1 MSAPAVGPGS
11 SGSPLLL
18 GIDVGTTGA
27 KAVLLD
33 SAGQVAAV
41 ATTEYPLLTPRPGWT
56 EQDPTTWWEA
66 AVISIRRVLNE
77 VRVRERHIAAV
88 GLTGQMHGLVP
99 LDGGGSVLRPAI
111 LWNDQRTAE
120 ECAWIT
126 KRVGAERVI
135 ELTGNPVLTGF
146 TAPKIVWMRR
156 HEPDLYA
163 RIAHILLPKDYV
175 RYCLTGKHAVDAAD
189 ASGTSL
195 FDVRGRRWSAT
206 MLAALE
212 IPPSWLPRVV
222 ESPELTGVVSALAA
236 RLTGLNEGTPVV
248 GGAGDQAAQAVG
260 TGIVRTGLVSAT
272 IGTSGVVFAHLDQPA
287 VDLQGRLHS
296 FCHAV
301 PSRWHVMGVMLSAG
315 GALRWLRDGL
325 RHDAWFK
332 GGDPYDAMSAEA
344 AEVSPGCEGLV
355 FLPYLTGERTPH
367 ADPRARGA
375 FVGLTLRHHRGH
387 LIRAVMEG
395 VALGLRDSLELI
407 RGMGLPVTEIRV
419 SGGGARSPLW
429 RQILADVFRTD
440 VATVTTTEGAA
451 YGAALL
457 AGVGRGIFPSVE
469 VACETTVAV
478 VDRAAP
484 DRERAAVYDKLYTVY
499 RDLYL
504 ALRPSMHALS
514 TMA

>member
-66 AVISIRRVLNE
+66 AVTSIRRVLNE
-77 VRVRERHIAAV
+77 VRVREHHIAAV

-126 KRVGAERVI
+126 
-135 ELTGNPVLTGF
+135 
-146 TAPKIVWMRR
+146 
-156 HEPDLYA
+156 
-163 RIAHILLPKDYV
+163 
-175 RYCLTGKHAVDAAD
+175 
-189 ASGTSL
+189 
-195 FDVRGRRWSAT
+195 GR
-206 MLAALE
+206 
-212 IPPSWLPRVV
+212 
-222 ESPELTGVVSALAA
+222 
-236 RLTGLNEGTPVV
+236 NEGTPVV

-315 GALRWLRDGL
+315 GALRWLRDGV

-375 FVGLTLRHHRGH
+375 FVGLTLRHHHGH

-457 AGVGRGIFPSVE
+457 AGGGRGVFPSVE
-469 VACETTVAV
+469 AACEPAV
-478 VDRAAP
+478 G
-484 DRERAAVYDKLYTVY
+484 
-499 RDLYL
+499 
-504 ALRPSMHALS
+504 
-514 TMA
+514 